1 MYQEHV
7 LEETLEAYAM
17 GRLPEQELDRVD
29 EHLLTCERC
38 RTLLTETDERVRVM
52 KIAAHRLRTE
62 ELSFRKREQPWWE
75 RVAGPVSKRPAWAL
89 GTIAVLG
96 AILLLPGLRT
106 QEEPALYR
114 DVSLTAMRGGE
125 AAVPAAGEV
134 RLRLQ
139 LDLGGIAETG
149 PFAVR
154 VVAAAG
160 EEAWRSEP
168 IAVASADRSKLEV
181 PLGRTLGAGQYWVRL
196 YRAGTADGEILR
208 EYPLLVQ

>member
-1 MYQEHV
+1 
-7 LEETLEAYAM
+7 
-17 GRLPEQELDRVD
+17 
-29 EHLLTCERC
+29 
-38 RTLLTETDERVRVM
+38 M